1 LKNKAFTL
9 FELIVVVILI
19 SIVYYITFS
28 NLNVKQNKLNTITPT
43 NIKQKLLEY
52 DFDSKIAIKCL
63 NNENIDCLLI
73 IDNSIQKEKIENL
86 FKSCPNIYE
95 YSKDIIQID
104 YEDLELDQ
112 LNSAEVCFEFEVSKN
127 QKSSQIIV
135 ETSNDVYI
143 YDNISL
149 KPNKLKF
156 INDVSFYFEEKEN
169 EVRDA
174 F

>member
-1 LKNKAFTL
+1 MKNKAFTL

>member
-1 LKNKAFTL
+1 MKNKAFTL
-9 FELIVVVILI
+9 FELIVVVILV

-28 NLNVKQNKLNTITPT
+28 NLDKKQNKLDTITLT
-43 NIKQKLLEY
+43 NIKEKLLEY

-63 NNENIDCLLI
+63 NNDNIDCLLI
-73 IDNSIQKEKIENL
+73 IDNAIQKEKIENL
-86 FKSCPNIYE
+86 FSNCPNVYE
-95 YSKDIIQID
+95 YSKDIIKID
-104 YEDLELDQ
+104 YEDLELEE
-112 LNSAEVCFEFEVSKN
+112 LRKVEVCFEFEVSKN
-127 QKSSQIIV
+127 QNSSQIIV
-135 ETSNDVYI
+135 ESSNEVYI

>member
-1 LKNKAFTL
+1 MKNKAFTL
-9 FELIVVVILI
+9 FELIVVVILV

-28 NLNVKQNKLNTITPT
+28 NLDIKQKKLNTITLT

-52 DFDSKIAIKCL
+52 DFNSNIAIKCL

-73 IDNSIQKEKIENL
+73 VDNLIQQEKIENL
-86 FKSCPNIYE
+86 FKSCPNVYE
-95 YSKDIIQID
+95 YSKDIIQIE
-104 YEDLELDQ
+104 YLDLELDQ
-112 LNSAEVCFEFEVSKN
+112 FKTADVCFEFEVSKN
-127 QKSSQIIV
+127 QNSSQIIV

-149 KPNKLKF
+149 KPKKLKF